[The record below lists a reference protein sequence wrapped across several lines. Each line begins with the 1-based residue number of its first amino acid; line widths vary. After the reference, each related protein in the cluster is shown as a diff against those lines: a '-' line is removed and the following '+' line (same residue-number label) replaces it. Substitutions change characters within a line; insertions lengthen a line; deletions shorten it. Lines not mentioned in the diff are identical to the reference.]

1 MAPTKGR
8 ASDIA
13 DPEQPAL
20 ETSRDIFFR
29 GGFEVLQPSRS
40 GHRSGSDALLLAASL
55 PDNASGHLVDLGSGA
70 GVAGLAAAV
79 ANPLLDVTLV
89 ELDPLMAGLATES
102 LALPANRMLHGRIKV
117 LQADVTL
124 SGEKREAAGLANNR
138 FDHVIM
144 NPPYNHVGQRV
155 SPDQL
160 RSLAH
165 SMGEGGL
172 DPWLRT
178 AAAILKPGGMIHLI
192 WRTERLGD
200 VIAGCQGRFGGL
212 TILPLHSRSGDT
224 ASRVIIRAIRG
235 SKAPLA
241 IASGIVL
248 HDENDKATP
257 LADAALNGK
266 ARLPFPA

>member
-1 MAPTKGR
+1 MPIKT
-8 ASDIA
+8 A
-13 DPEQPAL
+13 DAAIPMPM
-20 ETSRDIFFR
+20 ETRRDVFFR
-29 GGFEVLQPSRS
+29 GGFEVLQPLKD

-55 PDNASGHLVDLGSGA
+55 PENATGSLADLGSGA

-79 ANPLLDVTLV
+79 ANPLLDITLV
-89 ELDPLMAGLATES
+89 ELDPQMAQLARES
-102 LALPANRMLHGRIKV
+102 LALPANRMLHGRITV

-124 SGEKREAAGLANNR
+124 SGEKREAAGLANNF

-144 NPPYNHVGQRV
+144 NPPYNHSAQRV

-178 AAAILKPGGMIHLI
+178 AAAILKPGGMLHLI

-212 TILPLHSRSGDT
+212 VILPLHSRAGEP
-224 ASRVIIRAIRG
+224 AGRLIVRATRG
-235 SKAPLA
+235 SRAPLA
-241 IASGIVL
+241 IADGVVL
-248 HDENDKATP
+248 HGEDNKAMP

>member
-1 MAPTKGR
+1 MAPTRGK

-55 PDNASGHLVDLGSGA
+55 PDNAAGHLADLGSGA

-117 LQADVTL
+117 LLADVTL

-172 DPWLRT
+172 DLV
-178 AAAILKPGGMIHLI
+178 AAN
-192 WRTERLGD
+192 
-200 VIAGCQGRFGGL
+200 
-212 TILPLHSRSGDT
+212 
-224 ASRVIIRAIRG
+224 G
-235 SKAPLA
+235 SCHPQAP
-241 IASGIVL
+241 
-248 HDENDKATP
+248 
-257 LADAALNGK
+257 AA
-266 ARLPFPA
+266 